1 MAAAAADDNII
12 IAGARQL
19 CLCDATVSSPGIL
32 KVQTGREGARSE
44 GKQILVFGV
53 GLQGGTSNAT
63 ALRKVEG
70 DSVRFVWAQI
80 SRVEARMVFSEL
92 KWTLFCFCRLILL
105 VRGHFLVMQSTTT
118 QMMTTWSAPMIEAM
132 RT

>member
-1 MAAAAADDNII
+1 MSVPALSLHCHRPPWAF
-12 IAGARQL
+12 L
-19 CLCDATVSSPGIL
+19 KFIL
-32 KVQTGREGARSE
+32 GERARSE
-44 GKQILVFGV
+44 GKQMLISRV
-53 GLQGGTSNAT
+53 GLQGGERGGGTSNAT
-63 ALRKVEG
+63 ALRNVEG
-70 DSVRFVWAQI
+70 DSVRRVWAQI